1 MKKGLSILLAF
12 VLTFVI
18 AGCYEESNSPVIQ
31 GDTKIEVT
39 TLDTL
44 PEYTDSPFVAIEDN
58 VPDFTEDEITEKSF
72 EKYSPLDDLGR
83 CGVTFACVGKDIMP
97 TEERGAIGQIKP
109 TGWHTVKYD
118 FVDGKYLYNRCHLI
132 GFQLTGENANINN
145 LITGTRY
152 FNVEGMLPFEDMV
165 ADYVRETENHVMY
178 RVSPIYK
185 DNELVARGVRMEAW
199 SVEDKGDGI
208 CFDVFVYNVQPGVVI
223 DYATGESTESND
235 TTINT
240 SSVTTDNTATYIINT
255 NSKKFHKSTCGSVD
269 DIKDENKSV
278 SSDNR
283 DALINQGYSPCK
295 SCKP

>member
-1 MKKGLSILLAF
+1 MKKALTLLLCF

-18 AGCYEESNSPVIQ
+18 VGCNSDSI
-31 GDTKIEVT
+31 DTVTPSSTPNETT

-44 PEYTDSPFVAIEDN
+44 PEYSDSPFVAIEDN
-58 VPDFTEDEITEKSF
+58 VPDFTEEEITDESF
-72 EKYSPLDDLGR
+72 ERYSPLDNLGR

-132 GFQLTGENANINN
+132 GFQLTGENANVNN

-178 RVSPIYK
+178 RVTPIYK
-185 DNELVARGVRMEAW
+185 DKELVARGVRMEAL
-199 SVEDKGDGI
+199 SVEDNGDGV
-208 CFDVFVYNVQPGVVI
+208 CFDVFVYNVQPGVFI
-223 DYATGESTESND
+223 DYATGESRESTDKNDDTSVSTNVND
-235 TTINT
+235 TY
-240 SSVTTDNTATYIINT
+240 VLNT
-255 NSKKFHKSTCGSVD
+255 NSKKFHKISCGSID
-269 DIKDENKSV
+269 NIKDYNKKI
-278 SSDNR
+278 SSDSR

-295 SCKP
+295 SCNP